1 MKKSIFNWS
10 GGKDSA
16 FALYKCLQNNEHE
29 IVSLFTSINY
39 ETKRISM
46 HGVRSELLNKQA
58 ELIDLPLVTI
68 SLPKETSMEVYNK
81 IMQTQMNNFKLQNIE
96 YSIFGDIFL
105 QDLREY
111 REKQLS
117 KVGMKAVFPLWQRN
131 TTELINEFIDAGF
144 KTIVTA
150 VDASKL
156 GKEFVGRVIDKQFID
171 DLPDNVDP
179 CGENGEFH
187 TFVYDGPIFKKPI
200 NFTKGEIIYKEYK
213 AGTCKEFKDEDNKV
227 EIKNFGFWFCDLIP
241 EK

>member
-16 FALYKCLQNNEHE
+16 FALYKCLQNKEYN
-29 IVSLFTSINY
+29 IVSLFTSISY

-46 HGVRSELLNKQA
+46 HGVRSELLDKQA
-58 ELIDLPLVTI
+58 ELIDLPLITI
-68 SLPKETSMEVYNK
+68 SLPKQTSMEIYNN
-81 IMQTQMNNFKLQNIE
+81 IMQTQMNNFKLQDIE

-111 REKQLS
+111 REKQLL
-117 KVGMKAVFPLWQRN
+117 KVGMKAVFPLWKRN
-131 TTELINEFIDAGF
+131 TTELINEFINAGF

-156 GKEFVGRVIDKQFID
+156 GKEFVGRIIDKQFIA
-171 DLPDNVDP
+171 DLPKNIDP

-187 TFVYDGPIFKKPI
+187 SFVFDAPMFKEPIKFS
-200 NFTKGEIIYKEYK
+200 KGEIVRKEYK
-213 AGTCKEFKDEDNKV
+213 AGTCTEFKDDDNNKL
-227 EIKNFGFWFCDLIP
+227 EEKNFGFWFCDLIP
-241 EK
+241 E

>member
-1 MKKSIFNWS
+1 MKKAIFNWS

-16 FALYKCLQNNEHE
+16 FALHKCLQNKEFN
-29 IVSLFTSINY
+29 IVALFTSISY

-46 HGVRSELLNKQA
+46 HGVRSELLDKQA
-58 ELIDLPLVTI
+58 ELIDLPLITI
-68 SLPKETSMEVYNK
+68 SLPKETSMEVYNN
-81 IMQTQMNNFKLQNIE
+81 IMQTQMNNFKLQKID

-117 KVGMKAVFPLWQRN
+117 KIGMDAVFPLWKRN
-131 TTELINEFIDAGF
+131 TTELINEFIDEGF

-156 GKEFVGRVIDKQFID
+156 GKEFVGRVVDKQFIA
-171 DLPDNVDP
+171 DLPKGVDP

-187 TFVYDGPIFKKPI
+187 TFVFDGPLFKEPI
-200 NFTKGEIIYKEYK
+200 KFSKGEIVHKEYK
-213 AGTCKEFKDEDNKV
+213 AGTCTEFNDDNNEV
-227 EIKNFGFWFCDLIP
+227 EVKNFGFWFCDLIP
-241 EK
+241 G

>member
-1 MKKSIFNWS
+1 MKKAIFNWS

-16 FALYKCLQNNEHE
+16 FALHKCLQNKEFD
-29 IVSLFTSINY
+29 VVALFTSISY

-46 HGVRSELLNKQA
+46 HGVRLELLDKQA
-58 ELIDLPLVTI
+58 ELLDLPLITI
-68 SLPKETSMEVYNK
+68 SLPKETSMEVYNT
-81 IMQTQMNNFKLQNIE
+81 IMQTQMNNFKLQKID

-117 KVGMKAVFPLWQRN
+117 KIGMDAVFPLWKRN

-156 GKEFVGRVIDKQFID
+156 GKEFVGRVIDKQFIA
-171 DLPDNVDP
+171 DLPKDVDP

-187 TFVYDGPIFKKPI
+187 TFVFDGPLFNEPI
-200 NFTKGEIIYKEYK
+200 KFSKGEIVRKEYK
-213 AGTCKEFKDEDNKV
+213 AGACTDFEDDDNDI

-241 EK
+241 E